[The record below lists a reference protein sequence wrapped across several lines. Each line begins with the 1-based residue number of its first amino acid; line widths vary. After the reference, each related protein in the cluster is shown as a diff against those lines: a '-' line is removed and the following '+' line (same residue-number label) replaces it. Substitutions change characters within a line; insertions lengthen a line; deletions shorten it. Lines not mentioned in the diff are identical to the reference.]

1 MDENNNSAKKY
12 NMQFIEEENKFRKF
26 SNSDCISCLHK
37 KTILKNNNT
46 CFNRSNFRKDINS
59 INNSDKKEYNN
70 LLIINH
76 KIITPIKIQNDLSG
90 PKFLPVLI
98 NERLKSFKERL
109 IFKNNEPK
117 SYLRKNNK
125 KQKFFLNKS
134 YFSVDK
140 LKIKKPMTKKN
151 INKINLLDRHI
162 NNYNN
167 SHLELKTTLHQINP
181 RENTKQNFSLNNM
194 KAKKSLSVNSI
205 NPNKKSKIKLR
216 SKSKLP
222 TYKSSNDLTKSNNS
236 EIKGNLRINDII
248 INNNNKEPNFNN
260 FINMDKKCNYT
271 IRRYVNSNKHIIL
284 SENLN
289 SNNNEEEDI
298 EVTTKKNTN
307 THSHTHKKN
316 MPMYFSVYHF
326 FDTNN
331 LYFFIPNSKFEEI
344 KANLINNQL
353 ISNSEKDTK
362 KFEILENFYLP
373 PAFRPRMNKWKEMPE
388 CITDTCKKGGFALIK
403 NFDNCNL
410 IWRLVHPNKMKTI
423 IRNIHNNQK
432 YNHFISTFHLGRKDN
447 LYKHFK
453 YYKKLFPEMFNYAPA
468 TYILPVDGPDFEVD
482 YKKYKKALW
491 IVKPTNLSRGRGVHL
506 LKGEKEFKE
515 LYKKSTQ
522 FSLPQTLISRYIDRP
537 HLLNNKKY
545 DLRIYVLIAS
555 FTPLRV
561 YLYNNGLVR
570 FATED
575 YKRSNFDNIFIHL
588 TNYSINKNN
597 ENYKIN
603 QNLKEQQCD
612 LFPREETEMT
622 EAEGGIEY
630 DENGDDNIPDDDSNK
645 WSLIEYRN
653 YFKKM
658 GKGHIM
664 DLIWAQIEAIVVKTV
679 ISVSTEYYKNI
690 FPNKVN
696 NTFELYGFDILI
708 DQNFKAWLIEVN
720 VNPSLHCTSPLDL
733 SIKTDLISD
742 IFNIVGI
749 LPYNHNGNR
758 SIFNY
763 TMAGKKKEEIYT
775 NTSNKNGLSTDK
787 KNTIGNKK
795 GKNEKNDKE
804 NFNNKMNI
812 KSTILRNFDSQNLE
826 KKLPE
831 YDEEYYKKMLVNFY
845 EEKMRSNATEF
856 NLLFPLKNNIK
867 KYGQILI
874 KDNAMNDFNIVLWQH
889 ILTND

>member
-12 NMQFIEEENKFRKF
+12 NMKYVEQNKVRKF
-26 SNSDCISCLHK
+26 INNDCTSSLHK
-37 KTILKNNNT
+37 KLAIKNNDT
-46 CFNRSNFRKDINS
+46 CFNKSNFRKDINS
-59 INNSDKKEYNN
+59 INNSDKKECNN

-98 NERLKSFKERL
+98 NERLKSFKEQL
-109 IFKNNEPK
+109 LFKNNEPS

-125 KQKFFLNKS
+125 RQKFFLNKS

-140 LKIKKPMTKKN
+140 LKIKKSITRKN
-151 INKINLLDRHI
+151 LNKNSALEKRQS
-162 NNYNN
+162 NYNN
-167 SHLELKTTLHQINP
+167 SYLEMKTSLHQIDKSDNI
-181 RENTKQNFSLNNM
+181 KQNFSLNNM
-194 KAKKSLSVNSI
+194 RTKKSLSVNSM
-205 NPNKKSKIKLR
+205 NLNKKSKIKLR
-216 SKSKLP
+216 AKSKLVA
-222 TYKSSNDLTKSNNS
+222 YKSSHDLSKSNS
-236 EIKGNLRINDII
+236 GIKGNLCINDVIV
-248 INNNNKEPNFNN
+248 NNNINDFKFNN
-260 FINMDKKCNYT
+260 FVNMDQKCNYT
-271 IRRYVNSNKHIIL
+271 VRRYINNNKHIIVN
-284 SENLN
+284 ENN
-289 SNNNEEEDI
+289 SNNNNDEEDN
-298 EVTTKKNTN
+298 EVTTKKT
-307 THSHTHKKN
+307 THTHKKN

-331 LYFFIPNSKFEEI
+331 LYFFIPNSKFQEI
-344 KANLINNQL
+344 KTNLMNNQL
-353 ISNSEKDTK
+353 NSNLEKNSK

-453 YYKKLFPEMFNYAPA
+453 YYKKLFPDMFNYAPA

-506 LKGEKEFKE
+506 LKGESEFKQ

-522 FSLPQTLISRYIDRP
+522 FSLPQNLISRYIDRP

-575 YKRSNFDNIFIHL
+575 YKRGNYDNIFIHL

-597 ENYKIN
+597 ENYKSN

-612 LFPREETEMT
+612 LYPREETEMT

-645 WSLIEYRN
+645 WSLVEYRN

-664 DLIWAQIEAIVVKTV
+664 DFIWSQIEAIVVKTV

-696 NTFELYGFDILI
+696 NTFELYGFDVLI

-742 IFNIVGI
+742 IFNLVGI
-749 LPYNHNGNR
+749 LPFNHNGNR

-763 TMAGKKKEEIYT
+763 TMAGKKKEEIYSS
-775 NTSNKNGLSTDK
+775 TSNKNGFSSDK

-795 GKNEKNDKE
+795 GKNDKE

-812 KSTILRNFDSQNLE
+812 KSTILRNFDPDNLE

-831 YDEEYYKKMLVNFY
+831 YNEEYYKKMIENFN

-856 NLLFPLKNNIK
+856 TLLFPLKDNIK

-874 KDNAMNDFNIVLWQH
+874 KDNAMNDFNIVLWQN